1 MEPYDP
7 MEPNEELESSLRQAL
22 EREDAPEWFAEG
34 VMARVRSEGMKPR
47 RTWLAGWLGSGGGL
61 GSGRWMRWAAA
72 VATVA
77 LVFGGVRWEQQRR
90 QQVQGEAA
98 KAQLMM
104 ALRMTGEKLRVAQVR
119 VQSLERDEQAQ

>member
-1 MEPYDP
+1 MEPFDP

-22 EREDAPEWFAEG
+22 ERKDAPEWFADG
-34 VMARVRSEGMKPR
+34 VMARVRSEGMNPR
-47 RTWLAGWLGSGGGL
+47 RNWLAGWVGSGG
-61 GSGRWMRWAAA
+61 WMRWAAA

-77 LVFGGVRWEQQRR
+77 IVFGGVRWEQERR
-90 QQVQGEAA
+90 QRLQGEAA

-104 ALRMTGEKLRVAQVR
+104 ALKMTGEKLRMAQVR